1 MANTLINFRKGQGL
15 FGDYLTSL
23 PAYSTNIV
31 NNFAPNS
38 ILGAPPVMEPWV
50 DLTHKQ
56 LWVNNQ
62 VINPKIKAASGSR
75 IVVNSLFWDTNDGAV
90 MTIDFNESGLVPPA
104 PDFYQLMTG
113 TYTMN
118 NNGTQNDTSD
128 DFPVYSD
135 SIPYLPSSAFTTT
148 NPRLSAIY
156 FGEGL
161 SYVTEQITD
170 STGTR
175 TIGRVKCNLAD
186 GFLEDVNYNPTTHIM
201 TFIWNTATGLSPQ
214 DVDLTDLID
223 PETPSY
229 GTINLSNSPSVT
241 TDVPSGDPSI
251 SASVPG
257 DAYIFKAHNKWLN
270 IQGTQSGSQGADM
283 VAIGHTLSPIASST
297 GWSGTSGTYGDA
309 THTPRITVDKA
320 GHIIAV
326 SEVTITGA
334 GQTVNPYGLSGDVEG
349 SGLDSKA
356 TWTLSQNGVNMGTV
370 KLKHADQNNMG
381 VGSDVSFTANN
392 NEITMVIEV
401 IDGGTFN

>member
-1 MANTLINFRKGQGL
+1 MANTLINFRRGRGL
-15 FGDYLTSL
+15 FSDYLASL
-23 PAYSTNIV
+23 PSYSTNIV
-31 NNFAPNS
+31 NGFKPNDNPLLDP
-38 ILGAPPVMEPWV
+38 IMEPWV
-50 DLTHKQ
+50 DLDHKQ
-56 LWVNNQ
+56 LWVNTQ
-62 VINPKIKAASGSR
+62 VINPKIKAANQSR
-75 IVVNSLFWDTNDGAV
+75 ITVSNVTWSSTDGAV
-90 MTIDFNESGLVPPA
+90 ITLDFNEDNLIPQQ

-118 NNGTQNDTSD
+118 NNGTPNDPSD
-128 DFPVYSD
+128 DFPVYSN

-170 STGTR
+170 SNGTR

-186 GFLEDVNYNPTTHIM
+186 GFLEDVNYNTTTHIM
-201 TFIWNTATGLSPQ
+201 TFTWNTATGLVPQ
-214 DVDLTDLID
+214 DVNLVDLID

-229 GTINLSNSPSVT
+229 GTINLTNNPNTT
-241 TDVPSGDPSI
+241 TDVPSGDSSM
-251 SASVPG
+251 SAAVPG
-257 DAYIFKAHNKWLN
+257 DAYTLNAWNKW
-270 IQGTQSGSQGADM
+270 IKAQVTQSGTQGNDILS
-283 VAIGHTLSPIASST
+283 IGHTLSGVTA
-297 GWSGTSGTYGDA
+297 GTYGDA
-309 THTPRITVDKA
+309 THSPRITVDKA
-320 GHIIAV
+320 GHITSV

>member
-38 ILGAPPVMEPWV
+38 ILGAPSVMEPWV

-118 NNGTQNDTSD
+118 NNGTPNDTSD
-128 DFPVYSD
+128 DFPVYSN
-135 SIPYLPSSAFTTT
+135 SIPYLPSSAFAST

-170 STGTR
+170 SNGTR

-214 DVDLTDLID
+214 PVDLTDLID

-229 GTINLSNSPSVT
+229 GTINLYNNPNTT
-241 TDVPSGDPSI
+241 TDVPSGASSM
-251 SASVPG
+251 SAAVPG
-257 DAYIFKAHNKWLN
+257 DAYTLNAYNKW
-270 IQGTQSGSQGADM
+270 IKAQVTQSGTQGNDILS
-283 VAIGHTLSPIASST
+283 IGHTLSGVTA
-297 GWSGTSGTYGDA
+297 GTYGDA

-320 GHIIAV
+320 GHITSV

-334 GQTVNPYGLSGDVEG
+334 GQTVTPYGLSGDVEG

-356 TWTLSQNGVNMGTV
+356 TWTLTQNGVNMGTV